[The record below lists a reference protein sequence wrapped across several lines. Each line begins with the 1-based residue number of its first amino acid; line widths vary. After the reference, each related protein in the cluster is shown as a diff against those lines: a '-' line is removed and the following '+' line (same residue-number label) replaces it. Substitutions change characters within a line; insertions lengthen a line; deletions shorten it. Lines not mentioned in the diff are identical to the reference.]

1 MLAGGYRLQEPIRR
15 PFRGAFRRRRI
26 RPAFFFVCAPRTEK
40 ARAYG
45 AARRAIA
52 ARATRIACPP
62 HGGHVDSGATNTRN
76 LSSFLWQEGVVQKM
90 RGEKKSH
97 KKASF
102 W

>member
-62 HGGHVDSGATNTRN
+62 HGGAR
-76 LSSFLWQEGVVQKM
+76 
-90 RGEKKSH
+90 R
-97 KKASF
+97 
-102 W
+102 